1 MGPEPVVPPAGFHNT
16 IEAEKAFVYLLKK
29 FRVDE
34 TWTWDVTIRKII
46 VDPLYKS
53 LKTLAERKAVWQKV
67 STLEISLDAANSPGG
82 VSQYVSDL
90 VANAEAARQEKI
102 ARLRPHFKKLFQQNK
117 DRIKYYSTFRTAEKL
132 FEHDRVWNS
141 LERADDRKTLF
152 DEYVHDLKTAKQV
165 RTQTILGRTCR

>member
-1 MGPEPVVPPAGFHNT
+1 MSHASSDIKRITDRKDDPSQALTRHDPSLAAQSQQRDRSPSPALSSIESLTDPLASLGPEPIVPPGGIANT

-67 STLEISLDAANSPGG
+67 SL
-82 VSQYVSDL
+82 
-90 VANAEAARQEKI
+90 AAR
-102 ARLRPHFKKLFQQNK
+102 ARARSRSLSLF
-117 DRIKYYSTFRTAEKL
+117 
-132 FEHDRVWNS
+132 
-141 LERADDRKTLF
+141 RAP
-152 DEYVHDLKTAKQV
+152 
-165 RTQTILGRTCR
+165 C